1 MQGIANGSVAKDTS
15 INKYAGTGQ
24 HALTQ
29 LDNRLKVTLQ
39 HIANEKDRLMTQE
52 KRRRVYDETTVND
65 VKGRNADGIFHV
77 KASRPLR
84 EAVDYLAE
92 KILA

>member
-29 LDNRLKVTLQ
+29 LDNRLKDTLQ
-39 HIANEKDRLMTQE
+39 HIANEKD
-52 KRRRVYDETTVND
+52 
-65 VKGRNADGIFHV
+65 
-77 KASRPLR
+77 
-84 EAVDYLAE
+84 
-92 KILA
+92 